1 MSATLFTIG
10 FTGKNARQFFGAL
23 RLAGVRKVIDVRLKN
38 VSQLAG
44 FTKRDDLEYFLGQLW
59 GCGYEHRPQWAPT
72 QEILESYK
80 KKALSWKEYERRY
93 VALLDERLAGAKIT
107 AKDLNKACLLCS
119 EPTPD
124 KCHRRLLAERLQTLA
139 PGLEVKHL

>member
-44 FTKRDDLEYFLGQLW
+44 FT
-59 GCGYEHRPQWAPT
+59 
-72 QEILESYK
+72 
-80 KKALSWKEYERRY
+80 KALSWKEYERRY

>member
-44 FTKRDDLEYFLGQLW
+44 FTKRDDLEFFLDQLW
-59 GCGYEHRPQWAPT
+59 GCGYEHRPQWAPSP
-72 QEILESYK
+72 EILEEYK
-80 KKALSWKEYERRY
+80 NKALTWEGYAQRFA
-93 VALLDERLAGAKIT
+93 ALLDERLAGYKPT
-107 AKDLNKACLLCS
+107 AEDLDRACLLCS
-119 EPTPD
+119 EPTAE
-124 KCHRRLLAERLQTLA
+124 KCHRRLLAERLQALM
-139 PGLEVKHL
+139 PGLRVKHL